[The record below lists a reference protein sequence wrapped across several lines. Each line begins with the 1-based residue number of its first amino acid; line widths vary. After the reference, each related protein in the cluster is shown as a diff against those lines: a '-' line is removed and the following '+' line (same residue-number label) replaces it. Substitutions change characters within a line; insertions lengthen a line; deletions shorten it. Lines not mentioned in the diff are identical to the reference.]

1 MLLYR
6 PVAWAHACERPALCL
21 RGFPGRPRVALS
33 RVSDPPGL
41 GRRRVGVREP
51 RWRLIGGR
59 YTKNVTILPDL
70 ERVHHTTHHYRVV
83 AAKYNP
89 RQNRTENLVF
99 MCHTYKHKRGTC
111 PSAHMHV
118 HVARLVALYFFAE
131 NQDPCRVTFPL
142 NPVRGL
148 AAPALTRRRVYL
160 LFPSR
165 GALQPKPRTTHFV
178 QYIITHTHLLTII
191 ASKCS

>member
-1 MLLYR
+1 
-6 PVAWAHACERPALCL
+6 
-21 RGFPGRPRVALS
+21 
-33 RVSDPPGL
+33 
-41 GRRRVGVREP
+41 
-51 RWRLIGGR
+51 
-59 YTKNVTILPDL
+59 
-70 ERVHHTTHHYRVV
+70 
-83 AAKYNP
+83 
-89 RQNRTENLVF
+89 

-191 ASKCS
+191 ASKCSTLIPIGEYLYPASSVCVLAFTVT